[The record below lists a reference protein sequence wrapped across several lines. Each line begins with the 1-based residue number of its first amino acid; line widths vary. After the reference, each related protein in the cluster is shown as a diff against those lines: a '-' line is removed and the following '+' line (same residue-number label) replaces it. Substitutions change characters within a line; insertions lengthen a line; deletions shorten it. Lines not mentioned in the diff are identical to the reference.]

1 MAQTY
6 QVIGTRP
13 IRHDGLDKVTGRA
26 QYGADI
32 QLAGLLHGR
41 VLRSPHAHARI
52 KRIDVS
58 AAAAVSGVEAIAT
71 AADLP
76 DPGDRVAEL
85 GEGSVNLRHLSSN
98 VLAHDKV
105 RYKGQAVAAIAATSA
120 HVAEEAL
127 GLIKVEYEVLP
138 PVLDVRKAME
148 LDAPLLYDD
157 LRTES
162 LAGNGSAKPS
172 NIAKH
177 FQFKIG
183 DPAKAFKEAAV
194 VVERSFTTATVHQGY
209 IEPHNATALYNPDG
223 TLTIWCSTQGA
234 FTVRAQVAELLQMP
248 VSKIKVVPMEIG
260 GGFGGK
266 IRVYLEP
273 VAAVLSRKTGRPV
286 KVLMSRTDVFEG
298 TGPTP
303 GSFIRAKL
311 GADKNGRLIAGE
323 AYLAYEAGAMPGS
336 PVGPGAMCIFACY
349 DIPNVVID
357 GYDVVVNKPATSAYR
372 APGATQAA
380 FAAETLVDEICEKLK
395 IDPLEFR
402 LKNGSREGT
411 RRADGPVFP
420 KVGNIETLQAAKNHP
435 HYQAPVGPASGGAP
449 AAPGNARGRGVA
461 SGFWFN
467 IGLKSALSATLN
479 PDGTVNLVE
488 GSTDIGGTRTSLA
501 MQLAEALGLR
511 AEDIR
516 PMVADTDMVGYT
528 DVTGGSRV
536 TYATGIAAFEAA
548 QDIKRQMVARAAQ
561 FWELKPEDVVYENAT
576 LRAKSDP
583 AKKMTFKELA
593 AKIHHKGGTIVGQAS
608 VDPPWPGG
616 AFATHLVD
624 VEVDRE
630 TGKVSILRYT
640 AVQDCGKAIHPSYVE
655 GQIQGGSVQGIGWAL
670 NEEYMYNAKGEMMN
684 ASFLDYRLP
693 TSLDLPMIDAVIVEV
708 PDPNHPY
715 GVRGVGEVPI
725 VPPPAAIANAIYHA
739 IGIRFEELP
748 MSPGASSRH
757 WPSSIR
763 PSLRRHRRGKWNQA
777 WLQAS
782 RSSGSSVMSTAARLS
797 SSCSGL
803 LAPTIAAVIPGCSRT
818 QAMAT

>member
-1 MAQTY
+1 MPPTY
-6 QVIGTRP
+6 KVIGTRP

-41 VLRSPHAHARI
+41 ILRSPHAHARI
-52 KRIDVS
+52 KNIDVRE
-58 AAAAVSGVEAIAT
+58 AAALPGVEAIVT
-71 AADLP
+71 SADLP
-76 DPGDRVAEL
+76 EPGDRIAEL
-85 GEGSVNLRHLSSN
+85 GEGAVNLRQLSSN
-98 VLAHDKV
+98 CLARDKV
-105 RYKGQAVAAIAATSA
+105 LYKGQAVVAIAAASP

-127 GLIKVEYEVLP
+127 AHIKVNYEVLP
-138 PVLDVRKAME
+138 AVTDVRQAME
-148 LDAPLLYDD
+148 PGAPLLYEKMV
-157 LRTES
+157 TES
-162 LAGNGSAKPS
+162 LEGNGSAKPS

-183 DPAKAFKEAAV
+183 DPAKAFAEAAV
-194 VVERSFTTATVHQGY
+194 VVEHSFTTATVHQGY
-209 IEPHNATALYNPDG
+209 IEPHNATALFNPDG

-248 VSKIKVVPMEIG
+248 ISKIKVVPMEIG

-273 VAAVLSRKTGRPV
+273 VAAVLSKKCGRPV
-286 KVLMSRTDVFEG
+286 KVLMSRADVFEG

-303 GSFIRAKL
+303 GSFMRVKL
-311 GADKNGRLIAGE
+311 GADKNGRLVAGE

-357 GYDVVVNKPATSAYR
+357 GYDVVVNKPATAAYR

-380 FAAETLVDEICEKLK
+380 FAAESVVDEICEKLK
-395 IDPLEFR
+395 IDPIEFR
-402 LKNGSREGT
+402 VKNGAKEGT

-420 KVGNIETLQAAKNHP
+420 RIGNLETLQAAKNHP
-435 HYQAPVGPASGGAP
+435 HYSAPL
-449 AAPGNARGRGVA
+449 AANQTPGLPRGRGLA

-467 IGLKSALSATLN
+467 IGLKSAVSAAIN
-479 PDGTVNLVE
+479 PDGTVSLVE
-488 GSTDIGGTRTSLA
+488 GSTDIGGTRTSIA
-501 MQLAEALGLR
+501 MQLAEGLGIR
-511 AEDIR
+511 AEDVR
-516 PMVADTDMVGYT
+516 PVVADTDMVGYT

-548 QDIKRQMVARAAQ
+548 EDIKRQLVARAAQ
-561 FWELKPEDVVYENAT
+561 IWECKPEDVSYDSGT
-576 LRAKSDP
+576 LRLRSDP
-583 AKKMTFKELA
+583 AKTMSFKELA
-593 AKIHHKGGTIVGQAS
+593 AKIHHKGGTIVGRAS

-616 AFATHLVD
+616 AFATHIVD
-624 VEVDRE
+624 VEVDPE
-630 TGKVSILRYT
+630 TGKVAILRYT

-670 NEEYMYNAKGEMMN
+670 NEEYVYNAKGEMMN

-693 TSLDLPMIDAVIVEV
+693 TSLDLPMIDTVIVEV

-725 VPPPAAIANAIYHA
+725 VPPPAAIANAIHQA
-739 IGIRFEELP
+739 VGVRLRELP
-748 MSPGASSRH
+748 MSPGRVVKA
-757 WPSSIR
+757 
-763 PSLRRHRRGKWNQA
+763 L
-777 WLQAS
+777 
-782 RSSGSSVMSTAARLS
+782 GSKK
-797 SSCSGL
+797 
-803 LAPTIAAVIPGCSRT
+803 
-818 QAMAT
+818 